1 MSQKYQDFIKNYL
14 KEAENNENLQKVRNF
29 IATGKVDGKF
39 SDLLN
44 KLSDEDFKSI
54 FDKNFKNYFVKK
66 HKFAFNIGKEQPYL
80 IDFVEDKHD
89 SAKKPVIDE
98 MIAIFSNKIEGDG
111 IKKFKAA
118 SGITDKDFE
127 DIIKKAAGDHTKW
140 SFSSALSEYEQLGK
154 ILTYRSIDV
163 IYKLGD
169 KENIPLKDV
178 QYALRNAFKTE
189 KMDYL
194 NKLEKIDTKML
205 VDAVAGVKENLA
217 KREESTEVKYAYTL
231 NEADAA
237 EIEQMDIK
245 QFFDQAYSQ
254 KNDDAIK
261 NWLKPF
267 INDHQEDVESNKKTI
282 QARFEKGRKEIIEK
296 EKSDKEQDFTDPV
309 TGTVEKRVGRL
320 GHFGPMT
327 YINNHEDLKKAI
339 DAIDKQK
346 WNIFNCAAKLLI
358 KFFKVIEHGE
368 KKWQEFLNDQRSA
381 QKDIESDLS
390 NKKQKDFNADYDEI
404 LNDSNRTKSEKYY
417 DIIRLYSAN
426 VMKYENDF
434 ITPFNNIRK
443 QQLITTKDNK
453 FYINQ
458 NTKDYINSVKHNLG
472 NVMLGYDKAMEALS
486 TLDNGKDPAPKEE
499 QQQEAPQQAASYKPV
514 YNNPIIG
521 EAGEDTANASTA
533 DAVRDAGDEAKKKN
547 TDQPKNDDKKK
558 EDEKID
564 WKNTKFNFYFP
575 DSVEFGEMKKY
586 YDQGASQ
593 NYSAFLQDFS
603 KTVQDKNIKIVYEAF
618 GKLALLFNGKSN
630 DVRLLNNDEV
640 ITNTIT
646 AGQLFEKSKALFDL
660 VKQIADIPEFAD
672 VEIGNI
678 DELRQKYGEQIKQI
692 ADMAQFFNDPIILAI
707 GQEKKEEPSKE
718 DGAIQRELK
727 NMIQIAAGISQDVD
741 NTNKNTLQKA
751 VADIKKRKEE
761 AVNKILTYFKNKPV
775 KNGNELTKALKDHD
789 LDGGIVKY
797 IHPDKNESIK
807 NLPVIECIW
816 TCISFLKKIG
826 DISSKYKIY
835 ENEENN
841 LEQQKEDAIKL
852 INDCIP
858 SDENSKIYLKKLDD
872 WRKQEYAAFITK
884 VNQMAKIVIDAKD
897 KLTEEVLKPI
907 GKSADELVKDLS
919 NEETDPLLKLELIS
933 GIIVDEEE
941 KKEETNQ
948 EETKDK
954 GTETN
959 TGDTKAIGQDV
970 SSNVPAKAE
979 EKKPAPQQNNSFK
992 SELAEDLYKY
1002 LRG

>member
-1 MSQKYQDFIKNYL
+1 MLTYQDFIKNYL
-14 KEAENNENLQKVRNF
+14 KEAENNETLTKVRNF
-29 IATGKVDGKF
+29 IVTGKVDGKF

-44 KLSDEDFKSI
+44 KLSDEDFKNI
-54 FDKNFKNYFVKK
+54 FDKNFKNYFINK
-66 HKFAFNIGKEQPYL
+66 HKFAFNIGKEQPYM
-80 IDFVEDKHD
+80 IDFAEDRND
-89 SAKKPVIDE
+89 SAKKPVIEE
-98 MIAIFSNKIEGDG
+98 MMAIFANKIQGDG

-118 SGITDKDFE
+118 SGITDDEFAN
-127 DIIKKAAGDHTKW
+127 IIKKAAGQSKW

-189 KMDYL
+189 KLDYL
-194 NKLEKIDTKML
+194 DKLQKIDTKML
-205 VDAVAGVKENLA
+205 IDAVAGVKENHA
-217 KREESTEVKYAYTL
+217 KRQESTEVKYAYTL

-237 EIEQMDIK
+237 EIEQMDLK

-282 QARFEKGRKEIIEK
+282 QARFEKGRKEIIDK

-327 YINNHEDLKKAI
+327 FINNHEDLKNAI

-368 KKWQEFLNDQRSA
+368 KKWQEFLNDQRTV

-417 DIIRLYSAN
+417 DIIKLYSAN

-443 QQLITTKDNK
+443 QQLITSKDNK

-458 NTKDYINSVKHNLG
+458 NTKDYINTVKHNLG
-472 NVMLGYDKAMEALS
+472 NVMLGYDKAIEALNA
-486 TLDNGKDPAPKEE
+486 LDNGKDPAP
-499 QQQEAPQQAASYKPV
+499 QQVASYKPV

-521 EAGEDTANASTA
+521 EADDQANASTA

-547 TDQPKNDDKKK
+547 TDQSKQDDKKK
-558 EDEKID
+558 KDEKID
-564 WKNTKFNFYFP
+564 WKNTKFNFFFP
-575 DSVEFGEMKKY
+575 DSVEFGKMKKY
-586 YDQGASQ
+586 YDQGVSQ
-593 NYSAFLQDFS
+593 KYAAFLQEFG
-603 KTVQDKNIKIVYEAF
+603 KTIQDKNIKIVYEAF
-618 GKLALLFNGKSN
+618 SKLALLFNGKSN
-630 DVRLLNNDEV
+630 NVRLLNNDEV

-678 DELRQKYGEQIKQI
+678 DELRQKYGDQIKQI
-692 ADMAQFFNDPIILAI
+692 ADMAEFFNDPIILAI

-727 NMIQIAAGISQDVD
+727 NMIQIAAGISKTVD
-741 NTNKNTLQKA
+741 NTNKNTLKKA
-751 VADIKKRKEE
+751 IEDIKKRKEE
-761 AVNKILTYFKNKPV
+761 VVNKILTYFKNKQV
-775 KNGNELTKALKDHD
+775 KNGDELTKALKDHD
-789 LDGGIVKY
+789 LDSGIVKY
-797 IHPDKNESIK
+797 IHPDKNETIK

-826 DISSKYKIY
+826 GISSKYKIY
-835 ENEENN
+835 ENE

-872 WRKQEYAAFITK
+872 WRKQEYATFIAK
-884 VNQMAKIVIDAKD
+884 VNEMTKIIIDAKD
-897 KLTEEVLKPI
+897 KLSEEILKPI

-933 GIIVDEEE
+933 GLIIDEE
-941 KKEETNQ
+941 KKEENNQ
-948 EETKDK
+948 ENGENQTQEQGDNS
-954 GTETN
+954 N

-970 SSNVPAKAE
+970 SSKNPEKTE
-979 EKKPAPQQNNSFK
+979 EKKAEPQQNNSFK

>member
-1 MSQKYQDFIKNYL
+1 MSLYQDFIKNYL
-14 KEAENNENLQKVRNF
+14 KEADEQNKLQKVYDF
-29 IATGKVDGKF
+29 ILTGKTDVNIADI
-39 SDLLN
+39 LN
-44 KLSDEDFKSI
+44 QMSEEDIKKI
-54 FDKNFKNYFVKK
+54 CNKNFKDEFLNNHTFDFKVVKD
-66 HKFAFNIGKEQPYL
+66 GKE
-80 IDFVEDKHD
+80 I
-89 SAKKPVIDE
+89 AKKYDFIED
-98 MIAIFSNKIEGDG
+98 SDNKVVQEFLKLFNSKNNNEGA
-111 IKKFKAA
+111 KKFRAA
-118 SGITDKDFE
+118 SGITTEQFA
-127 DIIKKAAGDHTKW
+127 DIIKKFSEKSRW

-189 KMDYL
+189 KLDYL
-194 NKLEKIDTKML
+194 KKLEKIDTKML
-205 VDAVAGVKENLA
+205 VDAVAGVKESLA
-217 KREESTEVKYAYTL
+217 KRQESVDSKYIITL
-231 NEADAA
+231 NESDAS
-237 EIEQMDIK
+237 EIEHMELKD
-245 QFFDQAYSQ
+245 FFNQAYSQ

-261 NWLKPF
+261 NWLKPY

-282 QARFEKGRKEIIEK
+282 QARFEKGRKEIIDK

-320 GHFGPMT
+320 GQFGPMT
-327 YINNHEDLKKAI
+327 YIKNHEDLNKAI
-339 DAIDKQK
+339 EAIDKQK

-381 QKDIESDLS
+381 KKDIETDIN

-404 LNDSNRTKSEKYY
+404 FNDSNRDKNEKYY
-417 DIIRLYSAN
+417 DIIREYSMN

-434 ITPFNNIRK
+434 ITPFNDLRK
-443 QQLITTKDNK
+443 KPLVTYKDNK

-458 NTKDYINSVKHNLG
+458 STKDYINIVKHNLE
-472 NVMLGYDKAMEALS
+472 NVLNGYNGAIEALKA
-486 TLDNGKDPAPKEE
+486 LDE
-499 QQQEAPQQAASYKPV
+499 QEAPQQTASYKPV
-514 YNNPIIG
+514 YNNPIID
-521 EAGEDTANASTA
+521 EAGEDKANANTA
-533 DAVRDAGDEAKKKN
+533 DAVRDAGEEAKKKN
-547 TDQPKNDDKKK
+547 DNQSKQDDKKK
-558 EDEKID
+558 ENEKID

-575 DSVEFGEMKKY
+575 DSIEFGEMEKY
-586 YDQGASQ
+586 YNDGAVK
-593 NYSAFLQDFS
+593 NYANVLQEIS
-603 KTVQDKNIKIVYEAF
+603 KSIEDKNLKVVLEAF
-618 GKLALLFNGKSN
+618 GKLTLLFDSKSN
-630 DVRLLNNDEV
+630 NPRLLNNDEV

-646 AGQLFEKSKALFDL
+646 AGQLFEKSKALFDS

-692 ADMAQFFNDPIILAI
+692 ANMSEFFNDTIILAI

-727 NMIQIAAGISQDVD
+727 NMIQIAAGISKTVD
-741 NTNKNTLQKA
+741 NTDKNTLKKA
-751 VADIKKRKEE
+751 VEDIKKRKEE
-761 AVNKILTYFKNKPV
+761 VVNKILTYFKNKPV
-775 KNGNELTKALKDHD
+775 KNGDQLAKALKDPE
-789 LDGGIVKY
+789 LDAGIVKY

-826 DISSKYKIY
+826 GITSKYKLY
-835 ENEENN
+835 ENE

-858 SDENSKIYLKKLDD
+858 TDENSKIYLKKLVD
-872 WRKQEYAAFITK
+872 WKKQEYAAFIAK
-884 VNQMAKIVIDAKD
+884 VNEMAKVIIESKD

-907 GKSADELVKDLS
+907 GKNADELVNDLS

-933 GIIVDEEE
+933 GLIIDEEE

-948 EETKDK
+948 ENSENKDQDK
-954 GTETN
+954 TQEQGDN
-959 TGDTKAIGQDV
+959 SNSGDTKTIGQDV
-970 SSNVPAKAE
+970 SSKVPAKAE
-979 EKKPAPQQNNSFK
+979 EKTESF
-992 SELAEDLYKY
+992 SNELAEDLYKY

>member
-14 KEAENNENLQKVRNF
+14 KEAENNETLQKVRNF
-29 IATGKVDGKF
+29 ITTGKVDGKF

-54 FDKNFKNYFVKK
+54 FDKNFKNYFVNK

-89 SAKKPVIDE
+89 SEKKPVIDE

-127 DIIKKAAGDHTKW
+127 DILKKALSQSKW

-189 KMDYL
+189 KLDYL
-194 NKLEKIDTKML
+194 SKLEKIDTKML
-205 VDAVAGVKENLA
+205 VDAVAGVKENLT
-217 KREESTEVKYAYTL
+217 KRQESTEVKYAYTL

-237 EIEQMDIK
+237 EIEQMDLK

-309 TGTVEKRVGRL
+309 TGIVEKRVGRL

-381 QKDIESDLS
+381 KKDIESDLS

-443 QQLITTKDNK
+443 EQLITTKDNK

-472 NVMLGYDKAMEALS
+472 NVMLGYDKAMEALNS
-486 TLDNGKDPAPKEE
+486 LDNGKDPAPKEE
-499 QQQEAPQQAASYKPV
+499 QQEGEAPQQAASYKPV

-521 EAGEDTANASTA
+521 EADDQANASTA

-547 TDQPKNDDKKK
+547 TEQDKKDDKKK
-558 EDEKID
+558 ENEKID

-586 YDQGASQ
+586 YDQGSSQ
-593 NYSAFLQDFS
+593 NYSAFLQEFS

-672 VEIGNI
+672 VEIGNM

-692 ADMAQFFNDPIILAI
+692 ANMAEFFNDPIILAI
-707 GQEKKEEPSKE
+707 GQEKKEEPKDNSQEYK
-718 DGAIQRELK
+718 QELK
-727 NMIQIAAGISQDVD
+727 NMLQITAGITKDVEKTD
-741 NTNKNTLQKA
+741 KNTIKQA
-751 VADIKKRKEE
+751 IEDIKNR
-761 AVNKILTYFKNKPV
+761 
-775 KNGNELTKALKDHD
+775 
-789 LDGGIVKY
+789 
-797 IHPDKNESIK
+797 KNEVLKKFNAFIENKSANMSAATQAKKDGKIDNFFLGIIHGDK
-807 NLPVIECIW
+807 RPNEKTHVLPCIW
-816 TCISFLKKIG
+816 TCISFLNRIDKLN
-826 DISSKYKIY
+826 SIY
-835 ENEENN
+835 HMLENK
-841 LEQQKEDAIKL
+841 LEDAKQNAIKL

-858 SDENSKIYLKKLDD
+858 ADINSEVYNKSSQQWYNNEY
-872 WRKQEYAAFITK
+872 KQFTDAVDNMTK
-884 VNQMAKIVIDAKD
+884 VVVNAKD
-897 KLTEEVLKPI
+897 KISEDQLKPLGI
-907 GKSADELVKDLS
+907 NLEELIKSLTN
-919 NEETDPLLKLELIS
+919 NEIDPLLKLEYIS
-933 GIIVDEEE
+933 GLIVEDEE

-948 EETKDK
+948 EKTQDK

-959 TGDTKAIGQDV
+959 AADTKAIGQDV
-970 SSNVPAKAE
+970 SSKVPAKAE
-979 EKKPAPQQNNSFK
+979 EKTESF
-992 SELAEDLYKY
+992 SNELAEDLYKY

>member
-1 MSQKYQDFIKNYL
+1 MSKYQDFIKNYL
-14 KEAENNENLQKVRNF
+14 KEAENNETLQKVRNF
-29 IATGKVDGKF
+29 IITGKVDGKF
-39 SDLLN
+39 SELLN

-54 FDKNFKNYFVKK
+54 FDKNFKNYFVNK

-80 IDFVEDKHD
+80 IDFVEDRHD
-89 SAKKPVIDE
+89 SEKKPVIDE

-118 SGITDKDFE
+118 SGITDKEFE
-127 DIIKKAAGDHTKW
+127 DIFKKFLEKSRWT
-140 SFSSALSEYEQLGK
+140 FSSALSEYEQLGK

-163 IYKLGD
+163 IYKLGE

-189 KMDYL
+189 KLDYL
-194 NKLEKIDTKML
+194 KRLEKIDTKML
-205 VDAVAGVKENLA
+205 VDAVAGVKENLT
-217 KREESTEVKYAYTL
+217 KRQESTEVKYAYTL
-231 NEADAA
+231 NEADAT
-237 EIEQMDIK
+237 EIEQMDLK

-320 GHFGPMT
+320 GNFGPMT
-327 YINNHEDLKKAI
+327 YIKNHEDLNKAI
-339 DAIDKQK
+339 EAIDKQK

-381 QKDIESDLS
+381 KKDIETYIN

-404 LNDSNRTKSEKYY
+404 LNDSNRIKNEKYY
-417 DIIRLYSAN
+417 DIIREYSAN

-443 QQLITTKDNK
+443 QQLITVKDNK

-458 NTKDYINSVKHNLG
+458 NTKDYINTVKHNLA
-472 NVMLGYDKAMEALS
+472 NVMLGYDKAMEALNV
-486 TLDNGKDPAPKEE
+486 LDNGKDPAQKEE
-499 QQQEAPQQAASYKPV
+499 QQQEAPQQTASYKPV
-514 YNNPIIG
+514 YNNQIIG
-521 EAGEDTANASTA
+521 EAGEDKANTNTA
-533 DAVRDAGDEAKKKN
+533 DAVRDAGEEAKKKN
-547 TDQPKNDDKKK
+547 DNQSKQDDKKK

-575 DSVEFGEMKKY
+575 DSIEFGEMEKY
-586 YDQGASQ
+586 YNDGAVK
-593 NYSAFLQDFS
+593 NYANVLQEIS
-603 KTVQDKNIKIVYEAF
+603 KSIEDKNLKVVLEAF
-618 GKLALLFNGKSN
+618 GKLTLLFDSKSN
-630 DVRLLNNDEV
+630 NPRLLNNDEV

-646 AGQLFEKSKALFDL
+646 AGQLFEKSKALFDS

-678 DELRQKYGEQIKQI
+678 NELRQKYGEQIKQI
-692 ADMAQFFNDPIILAI
+692 TNMSEFFNDTIILAI

-727 NMIQIAAGISQDVD
+727 NMIQIAAGISKTVD
-741 NTNKNTLQKA
+741 NTDKNTLKKA
-751 VADIKKRKEE
+751 VEDIKKRKEE
-761 AVNKILTYFKNKPV
+761 VVNKILTYFKNKPV
-775 KNGNELTKALKDHD
+775 KNGDQLAKALKDPE
-789 LDGGIVKY
+789 LDAGIVKY

-826 DISSKYKIY
+826 GITSKYKLY
-835 ENEENN
+835 ENE

-858 SDENSKIYLKKLDD
+858 TDENSKIYLKKLVD
-872 WRKQEYAAFITK
+872 WKKQEYAAFIAK
-884 VNQMAKIVIDAKD
+884 VNEMAKVIIESKD

-907 GKSADELVKDLS
+907 GKSADELVNDLS

-933 GIIVDEEE
+933 GLIIDEEE

-948 EETKDK
+948 ENSENKDQDK
-954 GTETN
+954 TQEQ
-959 TGDTKAIGQDV
+959 GDNSNSGNTKAIDQDV
-970 SSNVPAKAE
+970 SSKVPTKAE
-979 EKKPAPQQNNSFK
+979 EKTESF
-992 SELAEDLYKY
+992 SNELAEDLYKY